1 VSVLAFPGTASVS
14 SDREQRRVDRWWRES
29 CAPLAGMSLS
39 LDAIYDRV
47 RTPTPDQRLRLSEQE
62 AVHAE
67 ER

>member
-1 VSVLAFPGTASVS
+1 
-14 SDREQRRVDRWWRES
+14 
-29 CAPLAGMSLS
+29 MSLS